1 MECFYI
7 NLEAEEKRRRLLQGN
22 FDQYKDR
29 GWFLTRVAAVDGRR
43 LAARPVQGRIGDAEK
58 GRFLSHRRAIEAS
71 LEAPGHALIVEDD
84 VMFGPSSCVRIDG
97 AIGQRPDSDW
107 DLLFTDVVI
116 PHPPLMAALL
126 HMRRQLGDKGGQM
139 LLNVNDLNYCGATA
153 YVVNAGFK
161 SRLLD
166 LLAINSLDTPYDL
179 FLRGIISQ
187 GFVRASVVFPFATSI
202 SYLVDCPQLQSG
214 ERIDLFWNAFRRMI
228 WADRDLEQVAAS
240 IRSLGDEMMDPESAV
255 FAQIVG
261 NALSTYLAQG
271 KQ

>member
-1 MECFYI
+1 
-7 NLEAEEKRRRLLQGN
+7 
-22 FDQYKDR
+22 
-29 GWFLTRVAAVDGRR
+29 
-43 LAARPVQGRIGDAEK
+43 
-58 GRFLSHRRAIEAS
+58 
-71 LEAPGHALIVEDD
+71 
-84 VMFGPSSCVRIDG
+84 
-97 AIGQRPDSDW
+97 
-107 DLLFTDVVI
+107 
-116 PHPPLMAALL
+116 
-126 HMRRQLGDKGGQM
+126 MRRQLGDKGGQM
-139 LLNVNDLNYCGATA
+139 LLNLSDLNYCGATA

-166 LLAINSLDTPYDL
+166 LLAINRLDTPYDL
-179 FLRGIISQ
+179 FLRGVISQ

-202 SYLVDCPQLQSG
+202 SYLVDCPQPQNG

-261 NALSTYLAQG
+261 NALSTYLTQG